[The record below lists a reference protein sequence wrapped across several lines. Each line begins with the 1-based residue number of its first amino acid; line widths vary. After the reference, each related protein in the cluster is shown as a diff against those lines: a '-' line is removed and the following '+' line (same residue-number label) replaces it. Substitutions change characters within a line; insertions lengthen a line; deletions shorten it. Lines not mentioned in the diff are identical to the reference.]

1 MQNFILEASLTLL
14 RHENVLLLA
23 SHGPNAWLVRNYQ
36 QNAELTELQS
46 TLAALKE
53 SVTEVNRS
61 RRVFQEDAGQHLTRL
76 EERWQ
81 NLVGGTVQ
89 LDMACMAMEGEVKGL
104 RRKETELRAEV
115 EELEGSQTG
124 MN

>member
-1 MQNFILEASLTLL
+1 M
-14 RHENVLLLA
+14 
-23 SHGPNAWLVRNYQ
+23 RNYQ
-36 QNAELTELQS
+36 LNAELTELQT

-61 RRVFQEDAGQHLTRL
+61 RRVFQEDAGQHLSRL
-76 EERWQ
+76 EDRWQ
-81 NLVGGTVQ
+81 NLIGGTVQ
-89 LDMACMAMEGEVKGL
+89 LEMACMAMEGEVKGL
-104 RRKETELRAEV
+104 RRKEMELRAEV